1 MSKEYITKAHYP
13 YLTDMDDSEWEDMPE
28 DFVADITDEEVVK
41 IVEELIALD
50 IDYEQIV
57 EEI

>member
-1 MSKEYITKAHYP
+1 
-13 YLTDMDDSEWEDMPE
+13 MDIIDDEDWQDMPE

-50 IDYEQIV
+50 IDYEQMS

>member
-1 MSKEYITKAHYP
+1 
-13 YLTDMDDSEWEDMPE
+13 MDIIYDEGWEDMPE

-50 IDYEQIV
+50 VDYEQV
-57 EEI
+57 SEEI

>member
-1 MSKEYITKAHYP
+1 
-13 YLTDMDDSEWEDMPE
+13 MDIIYDESWEDMPE

-50 IDYEQIV
+50 IDYEQV
-57 EEI
+57 SEEI